1 MTDSKTI
8 VREISKMSKVWSSIW
23 HKVRERKMFL
33 KPESFV
39 GDLIHVFSGSL
50 SSKGQVMGR

>member
-23 HKVRERKMFL
+23 HKVPERKMFL
-33 KPESFV
+33 KPENFV
-39 GDLIHVFSGSL
+39 GSFSGSL
-50 SSKGQVMGR
+50 SGKGQVMGR

>member
-23 HKVRERKMFL
+23 HKVPERKMFL
-33 KPESFV
+33 KPENFV
-39 GDLIHVFSGSL
+39 GDLIFSGSL
-50 SSKGQVMGR
+50 SGKGQVMGR